1 MVLEIVVTLRTY
13 LMGLEEMTYAPLL
26 LFVISH
32 CLLSL
37 KIIYQSLKKRSSTS
51 HP

>member
-1 MVLEIVVTLRTY
+1 MVLEIMVTLRTY
-13 LMGLEEMTYAPLL
+13 LMGLDEMAYSPLL
-26 LFVISH
+26 LFVISR
-32 CLLSL
+32 LLSL